1 MGDPA
6 MNRHDGPTGRHLRP
20 ADASP
25 VPQEESTPRSA
36 HLEMVG
42 AVLAGDGLERVAEI
56 ASSHAG
62 APVAV
67 IVPRLG
73 APVDGWKDF
82 ERYVGAR
89 LAGGRPQRPAEIK
102 LEVPISSG
110 GRDLGAVLMLGRGRP
125 EAPEYLHM
133 AAIAALTEVA
143 VVEAR
148 DETEQSLRGSFLEEA
163 LTRTDLDPADVERR
177 AARLGCDLTG
187 GFTALCGDPGGRSP
201 GRLVAALASEVPGAL
216 AQPVDTKVYALLPG
230 DPDLARRVATRV
242 GRHAM
247 VGLSSH
253 YSSAADLTRALEE
266 AELVLGVTAAGGGAP
281 VAEIGGGTYRL
292 LFRVMASHP
301 QEVRSFYEDT
311 VSALVRYDEQY
322 ATDLL
327 GTLDAYLENNCNMNA
342 TAQAIHAHRHTVGY
356 RLERVK
362 ELTGLDPLTSEDRE
376 RLGLGLKAYRI
387 IQPSLPR

>member
-1 MGDPA
+1 
-6 MNRHDGPTGRHLRP
+6 
-20 ADASP
+20 
-25 VPQEESTPRSA
+25 
-36 HLEMVG
+36 MVG

-73 APVDGWKDF
+73 APVEGWADY

-89 LAGGRPQRPAEIK
+89 LAGGRPQAPEDIR

-110 GRDLGAVLMLGRGRP
+110 GRELGAVLMLGRGTKD
-125 EAPEYLHM
+125 AAEYLHM

-163 LTRTDLDPADVERR
+163 LTRSDMDPADVERR
-177 AARLGCDLTG
+177 AARLGCDLG
-187 GFTALCGDPGGRSP
+187 AGYTALCGDPGPRSP
-201 GRLVAALASEVPGAL
+201 GRLVAALASEVAGVL
-216 AQPVDTKVYALLPG
+216 AQPVDGKVYALLPG
-230 DPDLARRVATRV
+230 DPDVARRVATRV
-242 GRHAM
+242 GRHAT

-253 YSSAADLTRALEE
+253 YAQAADLTRALEE

-281 VAEIGGGTYRL
+281 VEEIGGGTYRL

-301 QEVRSFYEDT
+301 QEVRSFFEDT
-311 VSALVRYDEQY
+311 VSALVKYDEQY
-322 ATDLL
+322 STDLL

-387 IQPSLPR
+387 IAPSLPR